1 MKIID
6 IINESN
12 VIDLKGPQGNAYFL
26 LGTAKKLAKD
36 LNLDYDKIQKEM
48 TACNYDNLVDVFKK
62 YFGEYVDVRENKLGM
77 PRMNKYNIYTTKSK
91 DGDFQAWQGEKH
103 LGTFKTIQDLDKF
116 LNNALNSGKIKP
128 QE

>member
-1 MKIID
+1 MKIHD

-48 TACNYDNLVDVFKK
+48 TACNYDNLVDVFKQ
-62 YFGEYVDVRENKLGM
+62 YFGNYVDIEENKLGM

-103 LGTFKTIQDLDKF
+103 LGTFKTIRCLTYR
-116 LNNALNSGKIKP
+116 LRVG
-128 QE
+128 